1 MITPEMTAVTVVSLP
16 GARDRRARF
25 AAAASDAP
33 LAWTFFDAR
42 TSIAAPLQYDERR
55 ARRTHGR
62 TLTPGEI
69 GAYASHYA
77 VWEQFLASKLPQTIV
92 FEDDVVV
99 DWALVAQLAALD
111 FSAMGLWYMRL
122 FAKIPP
128 RFRKLRIPLV
138 DRYHHLIRITSYALG
153 TQAYVLTR
161 EGAERFM
168 GGAKAIESP
177 IDVYMDKYW
186 RHGVPN
192 VALYPFPVFERF
204 EPSTIGE
211 TRFEKQRVPVADRF
225 ALITRR
231 LQDRVAMVRHGMGL
245 DPGGMERALLNRL
258 R

>member
-1 MITPEMTAVTVVSLP
+1 MLTSEITGVTVVSLP
-16 GARDRRARF
+16 GARERRARF
-25 AAAASDAP
+25 AAAAVDAGVP
-33 LAWTFFDAR
+33 WTFFDAR
-42 TSIAAPLQYDERR
+42 TAIAAPLHYDERR

-62 TLTPGEI
+62 TFSAGEL

-77 VWEQFLASKLPQTIV
+77 VWEQFLASNLRQTIV

-99 DWALVAQLAALD
+99 DWALVARLADLD

-128 RFRKLRIPLV
+128 RFRKLRTPFI

-168 GGAKAIESP
+168 CGAKEVESP

-192 VALYPFPVFERF
+192 LALYPFPVFERF
-204 EPSTIGE
+204 DISTIGE
-211 TRFEKQRVPVADRF
+211 TRFEKQRIPIADRF
-225 ALITRR
+225 ALFTRR
-231 LQDRVAMVRHGMGL
+231 LQDRAAMVRHRLGL
-245 DPGGMERALLNRL
+245 DPGGMERAVLNRL
-258 R
+258 P